1 MSLPIYARRHYLAGV
16 HRQLQEPPHSCRAD
30 ETEEEG
36 VPLSHAGGKV
46 SDKVPRQVHRVVSL
60 CTRGGGR

>member
-1 MSLPIYARRHYLAGV
+1 MVGCLYYYPCAGRHYLAGV

-36 VPLSHAGGKV
+36 VPLSLK
-46 SDKVPRQVHRVVSL
+46 
-60 CTRGGGR
+60 